1 MGENDIIATK
11 KQVRKA
17 GDNIRAG
24 IASKYDYE
32 IISSWRSLH
41 AQLMSSFATS
51 INRKLKI
58 NKITP
63 KVVARRLKRLNS
75 IEYKLKRF
83 ADMKLDRMQDIA
95 GLRIVFSNLEQ
106 AKIFQQIMEQ
116 TYLKGS
122 RKFKLLRTSDY
133 IDKPKDDGYRSIHQI
148 YEYQDTTKRAL
159 ELQLRTQL
167 QHFWATAV
175 EVLGITSKSKIKQG
189 EGEEQYK
196 EFFRLSSALF
206 CMIEKTK
213 IHDNYSNFT
222 QKQICKKI
230 LELDE
235 KYNILKMLS
244 GLVVSSKNIEE
255 LQKKTHYYFVIAL
268 DMNTR
273 HLRITGYKKLDFEKA
288 KEYYDFLEQKSKT
301 TNDSDVVLV
310 SSDKIKTLRNAYPN
324 YYLDSREFVKVIEK
338 ACEDSVK
345 GY

>member
-17 GDNIRAG
+17 GDNIRVG
-24 IASKYDYE
+24 IATKSDFE
-32 IISSWRSLH
+32 IVSFYRSLH
-41 AQLMSSFATS
+41 AQIMSSFSTS
-51 INRKLKI
+51 INRKLKT

-63 KVVARRLKRLNS
+63 KVVARRLKRLSS

-95 GLRIVFSNLEQ
+95 GLRVVFANLEQ
-106 AKIFQQIMEQ
+106 AKSFQHIMEQ
-116 TYLKGS
+116 TYLKGIK
-122 RKFKLLRTSDY
+122 KFKLLRTSDY

-213 IHDNYSNFT
+213 MHDNYSSFT
-222 QKQICKKI
+222 QKQICQRI
-230 LELDE
+230 LELDK
-235 KYNILKMLS
+235 KYNILTMLS
-244 GLVVSSKNIEE
+244 GLLVSSKNIEE
-255 LQKKTHYYFVIAL
+255 FQKKTHYYFVIQL

-273 HLRITGYKKLDFEKA
+273 RLRITGYKKSDFESA
-288 KEYYDFLEQKSKT
+288 KEYYDFLEQSSK
-301 TNDSDVVLV
+301 NANNIDVVLV
-310 SSDKIKTLRNAYPN
+310 SSDKIKTLRKAYPN
-324 YYLDSREFVKVIEK
+324 YYLDSREFVEVIETAIKENTK
-338 ACEDSVK
+338 A
-345 GY
+345 

>member
-11 KQVRKA
+11 KQVRRA

-24 IASKYDYE
+24 ITTKSDYE
-32 IISSWRSLH
+32 IVSFYRSLH
-41 AQLMSSFATS
+41 AQIMSSFATS
-51 INRKLKI
+51 INRKLKS

-83 ADMKLDRMQDIA
+83 PDMKLDRMQDIA
-95 GLRIVFSNLEQ
+95 GLRVVFTNLEQ
-106 AKIFQQIMEQ
+106 AKTFQHIMEQ
-116 TYLKGS
+116 TYLKGIK
-122 RKFKLLRTSDY
+122 KFKLLRTNDY

-213 IHDNYSNFT
+213 INDNYSNFT
-222 QKQICKKI
+222 RKQICQKI
-230 LELDE
+230 LELDQ
-235 KYNILKMLS
+235 KYNILTMLS
-244 GLVVSSKNIEE
+244 GLLVTSKNIEE
-255 LQKKTHYYFVIAL
+255 FQKKTHYYFVIQL
-268 DMNTR
+268 EMNTR
-273 HLRITGYKKLDFEKA
+273 RLRITGYKKSDFESA
-288 KEYYDFLEQKSKT
+288 KEYYDFLEQNSK
-301 TNDSDVVLV
+301 NANNIDVVLV
-310 SSDKIKTLRNAYPN
+310 SSDKIKTLRKAYPN
-324 YYLDSREFVKVIEK
+324 YYLDSREFVEVIETTIK
-338 ACEDSVK
+338 ESLK
-345 GY
+345 S

>member
-1 MGENDIIATK
+1 MSENDIIATK
-11 KQVRKA
+11 KQVRRA

-24 IASKYDYE
+24 IASKNDYE
-32 IISSWRSLH
+32 IVSFYRSLH
-41 AQLMSSFATS
+41 AQIMSSFATS
-51 INRKLKI
+51 INRKLKT

-63 KVVARRLKRLNS
+63 KVVARRLKRLSS

-83 ADMKLDRMQDIA
+83 AEMKLDRMQDIA
-95 GLRIVFSNLEQ
+95 GLRVVFANLEQ
-106 AKIFQQIMEQ
+106 AKTFEQIMEQ

-133 IDKPKDDGYRSIHQI
+133 INKPKDDGYRSIHQI

-213 IHDNYSNFT
+213 IHDDYSSFT
-222 QKQICKKI
+222 RKQICQKI
-230 LELDE
+230 LELDQ
-235 KYNILKMLS
+235 KYNILTMLS
-244 GLVVSSKNIEE
+244 GLLVSSKNIEE
-255 LQKKTHYYFVIAL
+255 FQKNTHYYFVIQL

-273 HLRITGYKKLDFEKA
+273 RLRITGYKKSDFENA
-288 KEYYDFLEQKSKT
+288 KEYYDFLEQNSK
-301 TNDSDVVLV
+301 NANNIDVVLV
-310 SSDKIKTLRNAYPN
+310 SSDKIKTLRKAYPN
-324 YYLDSREFVKVIEK
+324 YYLDSREFVEVIERAIK
-338 ACEDSVK
+338 ESLK
-345 GY
+345 N